1 MDDFMDDL
9 EAAISGD
16 EPDPFQAP
24 RRGRTDREKAVLIP
38 VAGLTKACKNCL
50 KKCRGAVKVNGRIT
64 SAEDIGQLDKIV
76 EASSK
81 ISPHLDELVSG
92 VYPPV
97 GMASLQTNVS

>member
-1 MDDFMDDL
+1 MDDL

-16 EPDPFQAP
+16 EPNPFQAP
-24 RRGRTDREKAVLIP
+24 RRGRMDREKAVLIP
-38 VAGLTKACKNCL
+38 VSGLTKACKNCL

-64 SAEDIGQLDKIV
+64 SAEEIGQLDKIV